1 MKGLDYRWLDA
12 LDAVIA
18 NGGFDKAAEA
28 LFITQSAVSQRIKQ
42 LETLVAQP
50 VLIRETPPQ
59 PTAIGKKLLGLHRR
73 VQLLEKEML
82 PELTPEG
89 LAGPI
94 TVPIA
99 TNADSLATWLLPALS
114 PLMKAQ
120 TLEINLIVDDESRT
134 LNRLRSGEAVVAVS
148 NEATPLKG
156 CVAESLGVMEYLC
169 VCTPAFKATYFPDGL
184 NAEAVSRAPA
194 VVFDRFDD
202 MHTQFVSERFQLPTP
217 GWRSHMVRSSEAF
230 VKMAKLGV
238 AYCLIPRL
246 QIEPEL
252 TSGELIDLCPGD
264 CVIRHLYW
272 HHFATESGVLAEMS
286 SACLNYARKTFG
298 EGKISHTV

>member
-264 CVIRHLYW
+264 GVIRHLYW

-298 EGKISHTV
+298 EGKISRTV